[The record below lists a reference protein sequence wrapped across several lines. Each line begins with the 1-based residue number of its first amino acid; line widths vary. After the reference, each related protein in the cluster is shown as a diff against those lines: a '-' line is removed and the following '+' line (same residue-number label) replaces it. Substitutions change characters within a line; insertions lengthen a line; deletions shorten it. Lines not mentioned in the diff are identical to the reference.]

1 MALDI
6 EALLAEISPEE
17 PCGPDLS
24 YDPAYYQFMRD
35 AEGTPEQ
42 RLGDS
47 VIEAIEPDWRAVKSQ
62 AIDLFARTK
71 DLNVTMVLM
80 VALTVNDGVHG
91 LAEGLQLLH
100 RLLDRWWDHLHPRL
114 DPDDKNDPLERMN
127 LISALN
133 VSPGAMG
140 DTRRFQ
146 ARVRDMP
153 LCKSRQLGVFTYRQ
167 VLIARGEI
175 DRPAGMENAPDMSII
190 EAAFG
195 EVEPDQLKSDAEAAA
210 RASASIRTIDRW
222 ILEKVGSNHA
232 PDIQNFIKL
241 LAGVEKFFQE
251 QLIRRGLSEAPAE
264 ETAGSGGSE
273 GAGGGGGGGAADP
286 IRGAIR
292 SDADVVLML
301 GKICEY
307 YRVREPS
314 SPIPLLLKRVERLV
328 GKSFVDLVRD
338 LSPDALSQLKVV
350 AGVDTFEQ
358 Q

>member
-17 PCGPDLS
+17 PCGADLS
-24 YDPAYYQFMRD
+24 YDPAYYQFMHD

-47 VIEAIEPDWRAVKSQ
+47 VIEAVEPDWRSVKSQ

-71 DLNVTMVLM
+71 DLNVCMVLM
-80 VALTVNDGVHG
+80 LALTVNDGVNG

-100 RLLDRWWDHLHPRL
+100 RLLDRWWDRLHPRL
-114 DPDDKNDPLERMN
+114 DPDDNNDPLERMN

-133 VSPGAMG
+133 VPPGAMG

-146 ARVRDMP
+146 ARVREMP
-153 LCKSRQLGVFTYRQ
+153 LCKSRQLGVFNYRQ

-175 DRPAGMENAPDMSII
+175 DRPAGMENPPDMALI

-195 EVEPDQLKSDAEAAA
+195 ELEPEQLKSDADAAS
-210 RASASIRTIDRW
+210 RASASIRAIDRW

-241 LAGVEKFFQE
+241 LTGIEKFFQD
-251 QLIRRGLSEAPAE
+251 QLVRRGLGQAPIEAEGGPAGE
-264 ETAGSGGSE
+264 AGSGGS
-273 GAGGGGGGGAADP
+273 GGDP
-286 IRGAIR
+286 IRG
-292 SDADVVLML
+292 SVKGPTDVLL
-301 GKICEY
+301 LIGKICEY
-307 YRVREPS
+307 YERHEPS
-314 SPIPLLLKRVERLV
+314 SPIPILLRRAERLV
-328 GKSFVDLVRD
+328 GKSFIEVVRD
-338 LSPDALSQLKVV
+338 LSPDALSQLKMV